1 MQNWMRSLPEYTKRC
16 ESICEN
22 GAFVQLSLEELNF
35 KKELLKFE
43 INAREFL
50 YEFIFA
56 NNSKSELKK
65 AIDWVKLLKSRLDN
79 HISNIK
85 DYLILE
91 TKKVFGDRSTGTL
104 SSAILDWKQKL
115 TEKTKKRM
123 FDTKTNQIL
132 GYLLSINAYDDVK
145 LIEDLSK
152 CVIGINLADW
162 SNSTLEKYKELLT
175 STIIS
180 INVFNVSSD
189 DESGENGIEVVIN
202 GEKISKTF
210 ASVKTTPM
218 GMTVMNNIESVFE
231 EYGDAISSDEK
242 LSILLNVIKTLIN

>member
-16 ESICEN
+16 ESVCEN
-22 GAFVQLSLEELNF
+22 GSFIQLPLEELNF

-50 YEFIFA
+50 YEYIFK
-56 NNSKSELKK
+56 NNSKVELKK
-65 AIDWVKLLKSRLDN
+65 AIESVKLLKSRLDN
-79 HISNIK
+79 HISNVK

-91 TKKVFGDRSTGTL
+91 TKKIFGDRSTGTL
-104 SSAILDWKQKL
+104 SSAILDWQQKL
-115 TEKTKKRM
+115 TDRTKKRM

-132 GYLLSINAYDDVK
+132 GYLLSINAYDDIK
-145 LIEDLSK
+145 LIDELSK
-152 CVIGINLADW
+152 CVMSINLADW
-162 SNSTLEKYKELLT
+162 NNSTLEKYKETL
-175 STIIS
+175 SSAIIA
-180 INVFNVSSD
+180 INEFNVSYD
-189 DESGENGIEVVIN
+189 EESGGNGIEVAIN